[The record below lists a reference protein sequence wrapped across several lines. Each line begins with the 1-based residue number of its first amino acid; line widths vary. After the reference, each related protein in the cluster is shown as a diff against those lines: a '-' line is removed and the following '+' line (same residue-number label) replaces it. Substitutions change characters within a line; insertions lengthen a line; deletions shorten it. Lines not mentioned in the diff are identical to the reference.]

1 MTKEQAEEE
10 IHKLIKERIRRAE
23 KLIKEAKEN
32 GTWLPGL
39 DSNRALFKPLDDEIW
54 GRIQQI
60 QAQIDK

>member
-1 MTKEQAEEE
+1 MTKEQANEE
-10 IHKLIKERIRRAE
+10 IHKLMKEFNTRE
-23 KLIKEAKEN
+23 KELIKEAEEN

-39 DSNRALFKPLDDEIW
+39 DSNRALFEPLKKEIW